1 MKSRVFKRFVSLLLG
16 LVFSTQLVTAALAA
30 VIQNDDGSLILT
42 DENGNV
48 IEEDWEAEFPYGTF
62 VFENSQ
68 LATAEDAG
76 EKSIKIFI
84 GFYAVFDN
92 INLFGLNTFRTTANV
107 SIFKILSG

>member
-1 MKSRVFKRFVSLLLG
+1 MKSRVFKKFVSLLLV
-16 LVFSTQLVTAALAA
+16 LVFSTQLVTPALAA

-68 LATAEDAG
+68 LGSRSAFHIAGTASDHPFSA
-76 EKSIKIFI
+76 
-84 GFYAVFDN
+84 
-92 INLFGLNTFRTTANV
+92 L
-107 SIFKILSG
+107 